1 MSSLLALV
9 IEISRYICLP
19 LPDLMNIFNLL
30 LVLCLV
36 TAASTG
42 GVCLPQQELLL
53 QNRHYSIE
61 NYNADNGLPQNSVKD
76 IAADSDGY
84 IWIGT
89 ESGLVRYDGS
99 HFKTYDKSV
108 IPISN
113 NSFPLIQ
120 RSVDGDG
127 EKLVAINQKH
137 EFVVIKNGSAK
148 FDPGYYNHYIKPL
161 YPGKPDW
168 VAFAGGNTSLSDAQ
182 ARSNEIINVEA
193 QKGNYFYA
201 HGDTVD
207 YYLAG
212 KKNGSARL
220 TYGKI
225 WSLFRID
232 QSLYLPQD
240 DGTFSKLFSN
250 QQTRFELDGDITK
263 NTGFKPGIKNF
274 QILWNN
280 NANQVFIR
288 LNNAFY
294 LVDKIENNRFHTFL
308 VSEGFDL
315 LLDDFV
321 KFYYHKKAAIFFAGS
336 FTKGLFL
343 IRKKL
348 FQTFEPPKGLD
359 PVFYGQTA
367 FGKESVLTGQGNL
380 LGPND
385 NSVIS
390 PIHNIGTTT
399 RSIIADSYGAIWFPH
414 ADSLFR
420 YDRKQK
426 KVNRIWGLKD
436 RITVVCL
443 LDSTRIL
450 VGIKNKGIYLIDPSK
465 PEVAPKPFA
474 SGPFIKDIICILK
487 KDAQNVLVGTEQGLF
502 QINTA
507 SAVASLIPGTAKLHI
522 QSLHGSK
529 SGELWMAVK
538 DEGIFLFN
546 DKMLTKFP
554 LDRDERL
561 LSAHCMI
568 EDRNGYFWIPTN
580 KGLMQVGKGDLLNY
594 SKKKSSDIF
603 YMYYGKSRGFASNEF
618 NGGCLPCAVRLPN
631 DYISLPSLQGLVW
644 FVPELITPDLP
655 ENGIHLDR
663 LDSDGVSQNI
673 DQKTISFSAGPRQ
686 LRFYLSS
693 AYFGEKQNLQW
704 SYAITDKSTLAL
716 TWVPIKSTDAIIT
729 IGNPKYGSTD
739 LRVRKASGFGVDN
752 FTYKVINIWI
762 EPFFYETLWF
772 KLSLFL
778 TLLLI
783 GYLLFRMNLRSI
795 KNKNIMLE
803 RRIDERTHDLKLAM
817 QDIDKSRNALARQMQ
832 IQSKLVASMSHDII
846 TPLKFIS
853 SSAGKISQRIQLQK
867 YEHVKETGES
877 IHHTAQRMVIQL
889 ANLIGYVKTKT
900 KENDIPLGVV
910 NLNKV
915 VKDKFD
921 LFEAMSEEHLNLFS
935 NLVPPELE
943 VISNQQMLSIIIH
956 NLIDNAVK
964 SSSKKLVSAYVKT
977 NVDAIHLVIEDQG
990 PGMPEDLAGWLSV
1003 SYDTLANEF
1012 PSPIYHKGMGLIIIR
1027 DLAMF
1032 LKIGIA
1038 VEIENGTK
1046 VSLIFKQ
1053 EGV

>member
-1 MSSLLALV
+1 
-9 IEISRYICLP
+9 
-19 LPDLMNIFNLL
+19 MNIFNLL
-30 LVLCLV
+30 LVLFLI
-36 TAASTG
+36 TAASISGT
-42 GVCLPQQELLL
+42 CLPQQELLW
-53 QNRHYSIE
+53 QNKHYGIE

-137 EFVVIKNGSAK
+137 EFVVIKNGSAR
-148 FDPGYYNHYIKPL
+148 FDPGYYNRYIKPL
-161 YPGKPDW
+161 YPGNPEW
-168 VAFAGGNTSLSDAQ
+168 VAFAGGNTSLSNTQ
-182 ARSNEIINVEA
+182 ARPNEIVNVEA
-193 QKGNYFYA
+193 QKGNYFYE

-207 YYLAG
+207 YYLSG
-212 KKNGSARL
+212 KKNGSTRL

-232 QSLYLPQD
+232 QSLYLPND

-250 QQTRFELDGDITK
+250 QQTRFELEGDVTK
-263 NTGFKPGIKNF
+263 NTGYKPGIKNF

-280 NANQVFIR
+280 TANQVFIR
-288 LNNAFY
+288 LNNSIY

-315 LLDDFV
+315 LLNDFV

-348 FQTFEPPKGLD
+348 FRTYEPPKGLD
-359 PVFYGQTA
+359 PVFYGQTV
-367 FGKESVLTGQGNL
+367 FGKETVLTGRGNL

-390 PIHNIGTTT
+390 PIHDIRPNAY
-399 RSIIADSYGAIWFPH
+399 SIIADSHGAIWFPH
-414 ADSLFR
+414 ADSCFR
-420 YDRKQK
+420 YDRKQRK
-426 KVNRIWGLKD
+426 LKN
-436 RITVVCL
+436 IGGFNGAVTVVYY
-443 LDSTRIL
+443 LDSSRIL
-450 VGIKNKGIYLIDPSK
+450 VGTKKQSLYLVDPSK
-465 PEVAPKPFA
+465 PEAAPKLFA
-474 SGPFIKDIICILK
+474 SGPHLKDVICLLRR
-487 KDAQNVLVGTEQGLF
+487 DAQNLLVGTQQGLY
-502 QINTA
+502 QINSESGT
-507 SAVASLIPGTAKLHI
+507 VSLIKGTSKIYIRSLHI
-522 QSLHGSK
+522 SK
-529 SGELWMAVK
+529 SGELWIAAK
-538 DEGIFLFN
+538 DEGIFLFKDGN
-546 DKMLTKFP
+546 LTKFP
-554 LDRDERL
+554 IDHGESL

-568 EDRNGYFWIPTN
+568 EDGNGYFWIPTN
-580 KGLMQVGKGDLLNY
+580 KGLIQVRKEDLLSYAN
-594 SKKKSSDIF
+594 KKSSNIF

-618 NGGCLPCAVRLPN
+618 NGGCLPCAVHLPN
-631 DYISLPSLQGLVW
+631 NYISLPSLQGLVW
-644 FVPELITPDLP
+644 FVPELIKPDLP

-663 LDSDGVSQNI
+663 LESDGVSQTI
-673 DQKTISFSAGPRQ
+673 DEKKNSFSAGPRQ
-686 LRFYLSS
+686 LKFYLSS

-704 SYAITDKSTLAL
+704 SYALTDKSTSAL
-716 TWVPIKSTDAIIT
+716 TWVPIESADATIT
-729 IGNPKYGSTD
+729 IGNLRYGSTG
-739 LRVRKASGFGVDN
+739 LRVRKAKGFGVDN
-752 FTYKVINIWI
+752 FTYKTINIEI
-762 EPFFYETLWF
+762 EPFFYETIWF
-772 KLSLFL
+772 KVSSLLFI
-778 TLLLI
+778 LLI
-783 GYLLFRMNLRSI
+783 GYLLFRLNLRSI
-795 KNKNIMLE
+795 KNKNILLE
-803 RRIDERTHDLKLAM
+803 RRIDERTNDLKLAM

-853 SSAGKISQRIQLQK
+853 ASASKIGQRIQSQK
-867 YEHVKETGES
+867 YVHVIDTGES
-877 IHHTAQRMVIQL
+877 IYHTARRMVLQL
-889 ANLIGYVKTKT
+889 ENLLGYVKTKT

-921 LFEAMSEEHLNLFS
+921 LFEAMSEEHQNLFS

-943 VISNQQMLSIIIH
+943 VFSNQQMLSIIIH

-964 SSSKKLVSAYVKT
+964 SSSKKLVRAYVKT
-977 NVDAIHLVIEDQG
+977 HVDATHLVIEDQG
-990 PGMPEDLAGWLSV
+990 PGMPEHLASWLSV
-1003 SYDTLANEF
+1003 SYDKLADEF

-1046 VSLIFKQ
+1046 ISLIFKQ
-1053 EGV
+1053 ENE